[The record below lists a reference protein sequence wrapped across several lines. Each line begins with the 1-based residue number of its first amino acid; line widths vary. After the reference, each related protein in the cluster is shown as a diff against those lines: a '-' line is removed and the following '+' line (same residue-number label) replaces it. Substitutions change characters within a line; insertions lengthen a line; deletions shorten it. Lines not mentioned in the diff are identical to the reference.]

1 MFSKLNPIRNRR
13 RRRRNNRTGASA
25 VEFAM
30 VAPSFIIVIVV
41 CIEFARLSIL
51 RNTAHN
57 ACYESCRFI
66 ITEGAS
72 IEDGRNRAQTVL
84 NRLGNIQANILIN
97 DVDGAVDS
105 DGNVIGELDFD
116 TATVQ
121 AEIEIPLSENTFVLP
136 GSMFG
141 NRAIRARM
149 SMRTERHAGFFDA
162 SNTN

>member
-1 MFSKLNPIRNRR
+1 MLSKLNPIRNRR
-13 RRRRNNRTGASA
+13 RRQRKDRTGASA

-30 VAPSFIIVIVV
+30 VAPSFIFVIIVCV
-41 CIEFARLSIL
+41 EFARLSML

-66 ITEGAS
+66 ITEGSS

-84 NRLGNIQANILIN
+84 NRLGNVQANILIN
-97 DVDGAVDS
+97 DSDGTVNS

-116 TATVQ
+116 TAMVQ